1 MRSRETRLALP
12 SPAHPGRF
20 RQWWLDR
27 SVRAKGTIAIAAPLV
42 ALIGVSSAGLAL
54 QFNEQQERRVALA
67 SSALTNSAN
76 QVLADA
82 VNAESGVRGYAATDD
97 PLFLDPYNLTLSR
110 LAKDLTALRADAVA
124 DGYGRQEPA
133 AAATTAK
140 EMAELARMRSA
151 ISKGDLGMALRPQ
164 LEAGKV
170 TMDLLRRQ
178 VAGLAVGPAAVL
190 VIRRAEVTRMQSTI
204 DMVTIAGLVLGM
216 IAGVIGIALFASGVS
231 GRIAGAAANAD
242 RLGEGQRLEPVPGAG
257 DELGRLAT
265 SLVRA
270 EKLMASRS
278 AELITTRDAALSAT
292 QAKNAFLSST
302 SHELRTPLNSVLGFT
317 QLLQLSDLGG
327 EDRDSVERILTAGR
341 HLLLLINELIDIAR
355 IESGE
360 FSLSVEP
367 VLVPPLIEETCQL
380 MAPLAAE
387 RLITVT
393 PHCPYPGLA
402 VRGDRQ
408 RLSQILVNLASNAIK
423 YNRDGGSL
431 TITCQPD
438 GLDQAS
444 LVVADTGPGMSPSD
458 LERIFIPFER
468 LDAGQTAIEGTG
480 IGLPLARAFAE
491 AMAGQLTA
499 SSVQGEG
506 SVFTVTMPRAPD
518 MVQIPAQQDRIWAS
532 EPLAAPADPG
542 GGITRIL
549 YIEDN
554 PANIEV
560 VSRFLRPRPNLQLQ
574 SVMSGQVGL
583 EMVIRDRPDLLLL
596 DLHLPDLSGDQILR
610 QLRAM
615 PATAD
620 IPVAI
625 LSAEAAPA
633 VIHDMRSRGVIAY
646 LTKPLDLA
654 ELGRLIDSF
663 VAGRQHETGTASGP
677 VQR

>member
-1 MRSRETRLALP
+1 VRSRETRLSLP
-12 SPAHPGRF
+12 SPTHPGRL
-20 RQWWLDR
+20 RQWWLDK
-27 SVRAKGTIAIAAPLV
+27 SVRAKGLIVIAGPLI
-42 ALIGVSSAGLAL
+42 ALIGVSLAGLGL

-67 SSALTNSAN
+67 SSALTTSAN

-82 VNAESGVRGYAATDD
+82 LNAETGVRGYAATGD

-133 AAATTAK
+133 LAATVAK
-140 EMAELARMRSA
+140 EMAELASMRSA
-151 ISKGDLGMALRPQ
+151 ISKGERGLALRPQ
-164 LEAGKV
+164 LEAGKT

-178 VAGLAVGPAAVL
+178 DAVLAIGPAAVL
-190 VIRRAEVTRMQSTI
+190 QIRRAEVNRLEATI
-204 DMVTIAGLVLGM
+204 DEVTIAGLVLGM
-216 IAGVIGIALFASGVS
+216 IAGVIGIALFTSGVS
-231 GRIAGAAANAD
+231 GRIAAAAANAD
-242 RLGEGQRLEPVPGAG
+242 RLGEGQGLEPLPSAD
-257 DELGRLAT
+257 DEVGRLAN

-270 EKLMASRS
+270 EELMASRS
-278 AELITTRDAALSAT
+278 AELITTRDEALSAT
-292 QAKNAFLSST
+292 VAKNAFLSST

-380 MAPLAAE
+380 MAPLAAD
-387 RLITVT
+387 RSITIA

-431 TITCQPD
+431 TITCQPEGPD
-438 GLDQAS
+438 HAT
-444 LVVADTGPGMSPSD
+444 LVVADTGPGMSPAD
-458 LERIFIPFER
+458 LERIFVPFER

-499 SSVQGEG
+499 TSVPGEG
-506 SVFTVTMPRAPD
+506 SIFTVTMPRAPD
-518 MVQIPAQQDRIWAS
+518 MVQVPAQPDGTWAW
-532 EPLAAPADPG
+532 EPLTATADSS

-560 VSRFLRPRPNLQLQ
+560 VSRFLRPRPNLQLK
-574 SVMSGQVGL
+574 SVMSGQAGL
-583 EMVIRDRPDLLLL
+583 EMVIREMPDLLLL

-615 PATAD
+615 PATAG

-663 VAGRQHETGTASGP
+663 VGGNHETGA